1 MRWVRPL
8 LLMALTLGLL
18 GSTTWLVF
26 EGKVDASVYLATWS
40 PILALMMGHLFGE
53 RSSQVRKG
61 DERG

>member
-26 EGKVDASVYLATWS
+26 EGQMDPQVYIATWS

-53 RSSQVRKG
+53 RSQMQRKE
-61 DERG
+61 DTRG